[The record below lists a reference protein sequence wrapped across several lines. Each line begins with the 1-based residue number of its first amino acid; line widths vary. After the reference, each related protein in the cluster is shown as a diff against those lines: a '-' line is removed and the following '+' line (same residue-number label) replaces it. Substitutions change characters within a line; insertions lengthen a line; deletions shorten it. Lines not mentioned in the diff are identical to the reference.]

1 MDDKELTQE
10 FDLDDIMKEFA
21 AEPEAVPPVEEETQT
36 SEEPAEAVP
45 EDTAVFTPAKGSAD
59 PVSTDEP
66 TKVIG
71 PVTTDTVRL
80 DSISDATPASPD
92 LAETQRFEPI
102 EAQPDPVPSS
112 LPEADADPEPFT
124 GQWEPQ
130 YEQPM
135 GEYIPPQPIIFRPK
149 SRLRELKR
157 KLIAGPEK
165 RYYELTEVGTGNL
178 QAAIF
183 LTLLISVLSA
193 GVTVFHGLGLVQPER
208 MKLMIFWQFFSILI
222 SALLGCYQMMDG
234 AADIFRGRFSL
245 NSLLLFTFII
255 CCVDSVLCLQAQRIP
270 CCAAFSLQVAMSLLS
285 TYHKRTTEIA
295 QMDTMRRAVR
305 LDKLSK
311 KEAFFEENPG
321 ILRSEGQVEDFM
333 DTYALP
339 SRPEK
344 LVSVYAIIA
353 LLVSVGIGVTAFL
366 LHGLGAAFQA
376 ASVSLVAAAPA
387 SFFICLSRPMAI
399 LQKRLHKHGTVLCGW
414 QGVEGLCSRVL
425 FPLDSGDLFPA
436 GTTNMNG
443 MKFFGSRDP
452 DEIIAFATAIITAN
466 GGGLVPLFE
475 QLLDSRNGRHYTVEN
490 LRSYGAGGIGGE
502 ICGEPV
508 LVGELSFMKDM
519 GVEIPE
525 EIRVNQAVYIS
536 IDGELCG
543 LFAIT
548 YTRDRLTAASLGS
561 LCSYRKLGTV
571 ITAGD
576 FMLTESFIRN
586 KFGVKTRRMIFP
598 DRSIRAE
605 LRETAADEAAP
616 ALALMT
622 QDGLASMAYAITGAQ
637 SLRGACR
644 TGAWLHLI
652 AGSLGLAIMLTLTLL
667 DAFYLL
673 TPLNV
678 FIFQLIFMVPGLI
691 TTEWTRAI

>member
-10 FDLDDIMKEFA
+10 FNLDDIMKEFGGA
-21 AEPEAVPPVEEETQT
+21 DETPASAEEPASPVKADTTVFTPVEEA
-36 SEEPAEAVP
+36 PAA
-45 EDTAVFTPAKGSAD
+45 
-59 PVSTDEP
+59 VSTDEP
-66 TKVIG
+66 TQVIG
-71 PVTTDTVRL
+71 NVTGDTVRL
-80 DSISDATPASPD
+80 DNIADAEPAQPD
-92 LAETQRFEPI
+92 LADTQRFEPI
-102 EAQPDPVPSS
+102 GQES
-112 LPEADADPEPFT
+112 EDAVEEEPFT
-124 GQWEPQ
+124 EQWEPQ

-165 RYYELTEVGTGNL
+165 RYYELTEIGTGKL

-193 GVTVFHGLGLVQPER
+193 GVTVFHGLGLVQPDR
-208 MKLMIFWQFFSILI
+208 MKLVIFWQFFSILF
-222 SALLGCYQMMDG
+222 SALLGCYQLMDG

-245 NSLLLFTFII
+245 NSLLLFTFIV
-255 CCVDSVLCLQAQRIP
+255 CCVDSVLCLKAQRIP
-270 CCAAFSLQVAMSLLS
+270 CCAAFSLQMTMSLLS
-285 TYHKRTTEIA
+285 TYHKRTAEIA

-311 KEAFFEENPG
+311 KADFFEEKPG

-333 DTYALP
+333 DTYANP

-344 LVSVYAIIA
+344 MVSVYALIA
-353 LLVSVGIGVTAFL
+353 LLISIAIGITAFI
-366 LHGLGAAFQA
+366 LHGMDAAFQA
-376 ASVSLVAAAPA
+376 VSVALIAAAPA

-414 QGVEGLCSRVL
+414 QGVEGLCSKSV

-443 MKFFGSRDP
+443 MKFFGTRDP

-475 QLLDSRNGRHYTVEN
+475 QLLDSRNGRHYDVES
-490 LRSYGAGGIGGE
+490 LRSYGAGGIGAE
-502 ICGEPV
+502 IGGEPI
-508 LVGELSFMKDM
+508 LVGELNFMKDM

-561 LCSYRKLGTV
+561 LCSYRKLHTV

-576 FMLTESFIRN
+576 FMLTESFIRG
-586 KFGVKTRRMIFP
+586 KFGVKTHRMFFP
-598 DRSIRAE
+598 DRSVRGE
-605 LRETAADEAAP
+605 LRTAEPDETAP

-637 SLRGACR
+637 TLRGASR
-644 TGAWLHLI
+644 AGAWLHLI
-652 AGSLGLAIMLTLTLL
+652 AGGLGLAIMLTMTLL
-667 DAFYLL
+667 GAFYLL
-673 TPLNV
+673 TPVNV
-678 FIFQLIFMVPGLI
+678 FIYQLVFMVPGLL

>member
-1 MDDKELTQE
+1 MDDKELTHE
-10 FDLDDIMKEFA
+10 FDLDDIMKEFSGNEGN
-21 AEPEAVPPVEEETQT
+21 EPT
-36 SEEPAEAVP
+36 SAS
-45 EDTAVFTPAKGSAD
+45 EDTAVFTPVEKAPAAI
-59 PVSTDEP
+59 STDEP
-66 TKVIG
+66 TQVIG
-71 PVTTDTVRL
+71 AVTSDTVRL
-80 DSISDATPASPD
+80 EHISDAQPAQQDPAD
-92 LAETQRFEPI
+92 TQRFDPI
-102 EAQPDPVPSS
+102 DSEA
-112 LPEADADPEPFT
+112 EAAPKEENTPEPFS

-135 GEYIPPQPIIFRPK
+135 GEYIAPQPIIFRPR
-149 SRLRELKR
+149 SRLQELKR

-165 RYYELTEVGTGNL
+165 RYYELTEIGTGRL
-178 QAAIF
+178 QVAVFVA
-183 LTLLISVLSA
+183 LLLSVLSA
-193 GVTVFHGLGLVQPER
+193 GITVFHGLGLVQPDR
-208 MKLMIFWQFFSILI
+208 MKLVIFWQFFSILFA
-222 SALLGCYQMMDG
+222 ALLGCYQLMEG
-234 AADIFRGRFSL
+234 VADIFRRRFSL
-245 NSLLLFTFII
+245 NSLLVFTFIV
-255 CCVDSVLCLQAQRIP
+255 CCADSVLCLKAQRIP
-270 CCAAFSLQVAMSLLS
+270 CCAAFSLQVTMSLLS

-311 KEAFFEENPG
+311 KEAFFEETSG

-333 DTYALP
+333 DTYAQR

-344 LVSVYAIIA
+344 LVSVYALIA
-353 LLVSVGIGVTAFL
+353 LLISIGIGVTAYF
-366 LHGLGAAFQA
+366 LHGLDSAFQA
-376 ASVSLVAAAPA
+376 ASVSLIAAAPA

-414 QGVEGLCSRVL
+414 QGVEGLCSNSA

-443 MKFFGSRDP
+443 MKFFGTRDP
-452 DEIIAFATAIITAN
+452 DQIIAFATAIITAN

-475 QLLDSRNGRHYTVEN
+475 QLLDSRNGRHYDVDS

-502 ICGEPV
+502 ISGEPV
-508 LVGELSFMKDM
+508 LVGELNFMKDM

-561 LCSYRKLGTV
+561 LCSYRKLRTV

-576 FMLTESFIRN
+576 FMLTESFIRS
-586 KFGVKTRRMIFP
+586 KFGVKTRRMCFP
-598 DRSIRAE
+598 DRNVRAE
-605 LRETAADEAAP
+605 LRESVADEAAP

-622 QDGLASMAYAITGAQ
+622 QGGLASMAYAISGAH
-637 SLRGACR
+637 SLRGSSRA
-644 TGAWLHLI
+644 GFLLHLI
-652 AGSLGLAIMLTLTLL
+652 AGVLGLGIMLTLTVLG
-667 DAFYLL
+667 AFHLL
-673 TPLNV
+673 TPVNV
-678 FIFQLIFMVPGLI
+678 FIYQLVFMVPGLL